1 MLQNAPQFQV
11 SLARSP
17 HEIRAAQR
25 LRYEVFVAELGGDGA
40 GVDHRERLETDT
52 FDAHADHLI
61 LRDVHRLDSETD
73 GIVGVYRLMTAQHA
87 DAAGGFYSA
96 SEFDLTSLIE
106 SGLTLLELGRSCLH
120 PDHRGGAALM
130 ALWQGLA
137 DYVRDARI
145 DVLFGTASFHGTDG
159 EALQHPISHLHETYL
174 APEHLRPRTIQSND
188 MTLLPSA
195 QIDRKAAMRDTPAL
209 IKSYLKL
216 GGTIGQGVFVD
227 HAFNTTDVCLIL
239 ETTNLSAST
248 IGRPPRRPQ

>member
-25 LRYEVFVAELGGDGA
+25 LRYEVFVAELGGDGP
-40 GVDHRERLETDT
+40 GVNHTERLEIDD
-52 FDAHADHLI
+52 FDAHADHLL
-61 LRDVHRLDSETD
+61 LRDMHRPDSEAD

-87 DAAGGFYSA
+87 AAAGGFYSA
-96 SEFDLTSLIE
+96 SEFDLTALTE

-130 ALWQGLA
+130 PLWQGLA
-137 DYVRDARI
+137 DYVRDNQI
-145 DVLFGTASFHGTDG
+145 DLLFGTASFHGTDLD
-159 EALQHPISHLHETYL
+159 AVRHPVSHLHATYL
-174 APEHLRPRTIQSND
+174 APEHLRPYTIQPTD
-188 MTLLPSA
+188 MTLLPPH

-239 ETTNLSAST
+239 ETTNLSSSN
-248 IGRPPRRPQ
+248 IGRSPRRRL